1 MSRDRASSKCPRPSS
16 SSNNSSEFDLLA
28 LRTAPPSLRLAEAER
43 IARDLYG
50 LAVSISA
57 LPGERDCNFRLRTAD
72 AREFVLKVQG
82 VAGDADSNDC
92 LVKVLD
98 HLAEQD
104 PTLPVPRLFPTQ
116 QGEAIGRV
124 ARDGIEYAT
133 CLVSFLPG
141 RLLTESTPSAALL
154 QNVGATLAR
163 VDRALQGFF
172 HPSLT
177 RPLAWDVRRLPE
189 LAEYSSYIE
198 SPQVRDAVE
207 RVAGAFRAC
216 LPRLRGL
223 RSQAIHGDCHAANL
237 LVAADGRSICG
248 ILDFGDM
255 IHAPL
260 IFEPAVAMSELL
272 TEAVVPLASTGAVL
286 HGYARRQTLHANE
299 VELLYDIVTARHAVT
314 LLVHAWRSRHD
325 EPGARVLDHAAA
337 HSERSLDELLN
348 ADVQPLTRTWHE
360 AAGTHPG
367 AAPMAPSPGGS
378 PAALPGAARPAARA
392 VDLARRQR
400 LMGAGAELFYE
411 KPLHLVRGAGVWLY
425 DAQGRAYLD
434 VYNNVPHV
442 GHTHPTVVAAIQKQ
456 TALLA
461 THTRYL
467 HENILEYSEQLTA
480 RLPPHLDACIFVNSG
495 SEANDV
501 AWRMAQMATGHRG
514 GLVMEHAY
522 HGITE
527 AAAALTPSLG
537 RPRDPRV
544 GTIAPPAAGL
554 RVNAAPGTDG
564 VAMNAERVAAGVAAA
579 ALDADQAIARLAER
593 GFSPAAFFL
602 DTAITSSGIFDPP
615 AAWAAAVTMRLR
627 TAGSLVV
634 ADEVQYGLGRSGS
647 HFWGFERRGIEPDIV
662 TLGKPVGNGYPMGVV
677 VANRAL
683 IEAFQ
688 AKFGFFSTFG
698 GNAVAAAAG
707 LAVLEVLDV
716 ERLMAN
722 AAATGSYLRDQ
733 LESVAARHACL
744 GDVRGTGLLLGV
756 DVLGGDGS
764 PSRARNKRIVNA
776 LASEFGILIGY
787 EGPQASILK
796 LRPPMPFRREHADL
810 LVEAIDAAATA
821 VDVS

>member
-1 MSRDRASSKCPRPSS
+1 
-16 SSNNSSEFDLLA
+16 LLA
-28 LRTAPPSLRLAEAER
+28 LRTARPSLRLAEAER

-50 LAVSISA
+50 LAVSVSA
-57 LPGERDCNFRLRTAD
+57 LPGERDSNFRLRTAE
-72 AREFVLKVQG
+72 APAAAPREFVLKIG
-82 VAGDADSNDC
+82 VAADADNTDC
-92 LVKVLD
+92 LVRVLD

-104 PTLPVPRLFPTQ
+104 PALPVPRLLPTQ
-116 QGEAIGRV
+116 QGDAVGRV
-124 ARDGIEYAT
+124 ARDGIDYST
-133 CLVSFLPG
+133 CLMSFLPG
-141 RLLTESTPSAALL
+141 RLLAESSPSLGLL
-154 QNVGATLAR
+154 QNMGATLAR

-172 HPSLT
+172 HPSLS
-177 RPLAWDVRRLPE
+177 RRLAWDVRRLPE
-189 LAEYSSYIE
+189 LVEFSSYLE
-198 SPQVRDAVE
+198 SAPLRAAVE
-207 RVAGAFRAC
+207 RVADAFRAC

-237 LVAADGRSICG
+237 LVEDGGRSICG

-260 IFEPAVAMSELL
+260 ILEPAVAMSELL
-272 TEAVVPLASTGAVL
+272 TEALAPLSSTGAVL
-286 HGYARRQTLHANE
+286 HGYAQGQTLHANE
-299 VELLYDIVTARHAVT
+299 IELLYDIVTARHAVT
-314 LLVHAWRSRHD
+314 LLVHAWRRHHD
-325 EPGARVLDHAAA
+325 LDGARVLDQAAVNSA
-337 HSERSLDELLN
+337 RSLAELLDTG
-348 ADVQPLTRTWHE
+348 AHGLTRMWHE
-360 AAGTHPG
+360 AAGT
-367 AAPMAPSPGGS
+367 ST
-378 PAALPGAARPAARA
+378 PAARSRA
-392 VDLARRQR
+392 STAAPHRPAPAVTQPVDLARRHR

-442 GHTHPTVVAAIQKQ
+442 GHTHPTVVAAIQRQ

-467 HENILEYSEQLTA
+467 HENILQYAEQLTA
-480 RLPPHLDACIFVNSG
+480 RLPAHLDACIFVNSG

-501 AWRMAQMATGHRG
+501 AWRMAQMATGSRG

-527 AAAALTPSLG
+527 AAAALSLSAG
-537 RPRDPRV
+537 RPRDPRLA
-544 GTIAPPAAGL
+544 TIAPPPRGL
-554 RVNAAPGTDG
+554 RVADDASAAELT
-564 VAMNAERVAAGVAAA
+564 AAA
-579 ALDADQAIARLAER
+579 RDADQAIAALAER
-593 GFSPAAFFL
+593 GFAPAAFFI
-602 DTAITSSGIFDPP
+602 DSGITSSGIFDPP
-615 AAWAAAVTMRLR
+615 AAWAAAVTARVR
-627 TAGSLVV
+627 AAGSLVV

-716 ERLMAN
+716 EGLMAN
-722 AAATGSYLRDQ
+722 AADTGGYLREQ
-733 LESVAARHACL
+733 LQRVAARHECL
-744 GDVRGTGLLLGV
+744 GEVRGTGLLLGL
-756 DVLGGDGS
+756 DVLGRDGA
-764 PSRARNKRIVNA
+764 PSKPRNQRIVNA
-776 LASEFGILIGY
+776 LASQFAILIGY
-787 EGPQASILK
+787 EGPHASILK

-810 LVEAIDAAATA
+810 LIQAIDAAAAA
-821 VDVS
+821 VDGS